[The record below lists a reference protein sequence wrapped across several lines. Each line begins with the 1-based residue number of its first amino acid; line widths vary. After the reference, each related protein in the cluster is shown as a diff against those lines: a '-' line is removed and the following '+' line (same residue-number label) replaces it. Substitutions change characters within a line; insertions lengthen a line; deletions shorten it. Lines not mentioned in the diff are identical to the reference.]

1 LIKFSLTSG
10 AVFYFTKKGERNMKK
25 MDYQNVKGT
34 QDYLP
39 EAESVRRKIRRTLED
54 VFIQYGC
61 KPLETPILNYT
72 DLLSSKYGGGAE
84 ILEEM
89 YTLSDR
95 GGRDLALRYD
105 LTIPFAKV
113 AAMNPGLKMPFKRYE
128 IGKVFRD
135 GPIKAGRFREFT
147 QCDVDIVG
155 IDSQLAEAELMGMAL
170 EAFKRLGLNIVIQYN
185 NRKLLTGMLDV
196 FGVPSERINKAVLTL
211 DKLEKVGIK
220 AVIAELSEL
229 EISEASQRSIKGFLT
244 DEYNRE
250 LDYFEPYSRQ
260 NEQVKKGLEE
270 MQELISIINYLGN
283 DGQCIFN
290 PFLARGLEIYTGTI
304 YELFLTDGSIKSSIG
319 SGGRYDNAIGGL
331 LGTNETFSTVGIS
344 FGLDV
349 IYAADSGKKTSSKSG
364 LDYYVIPMG
373 MGKEALGLANELR
386 AEGYKVECDMSGK
399 KPGKLLDK
407 ANKEGVRNVIFIGE
421 DEVKENR
428 YKVKD
433 MVTGEE
439 EAFSYKFA

>member
-1 LIKFSLTSG
+1 VRFFILQKRRE
-10 AVFYFTKKGERNMKK
+10 KQMKK

-39 EAESVRRKIRRTLED
+39 GAEVVRRKIRRTLED

-61 KPLETPILNYT
+61 RPLETPILNYT
-72 DLLSSKYGGGAE
+72 ELLASKYGGGAE

-155 IDSQLAEAELMGMAL
+155 VDSQLAEAELMGMAL
-170 EAFKRLGLNIVIQYN
+170 DAFRRLDLKVVIQYN
-185 NRKLLTGMLDV
+185 NRKLLTGILDV
-196 FGVPSERINKAVLTL
+196 FGVPADQINKAVLIL
-211 DKLEKVGIK
+211 DKLEKVGVK

-229 EISEASQRSIKGFLT
+229 EVSETAQRSIERFLT
-244 DEYNRE
+244 DEDNTS
-250 LDYFEPYSRQ
+250 LDYFEPYASR
-260 NEQVKKGLEE
+260 NELVKKGLEE
-270 MQELISIINYLGN
+270 LQELMTIIKYLGIA
-283 DGQCIFN
+283 GKCIFN

-331 LGTNETFSTVGIS
+331 LGTDETFSTVGIS

-349 IYAADSGKKTSSKSG
+349 IYAAIDGKKPATESG
-364 LDYYVIPMG
+364 LDYYVIPRG
-373 MGKEALGLANELR
+373 MQKEALLLANGLR
-386 AEGYKVECDMSGK
+386 ADGCKVECEMSSK
-399 KPGKLLDK
+399 KLGKLLAK
-407 ANKEGVRNVIFIGE
+407 ANKEGVRNVIIIGE
-421 DEVKENR
+421 DEVKEHR

-439 EAFSYKFA
+439 KVFSYKFG